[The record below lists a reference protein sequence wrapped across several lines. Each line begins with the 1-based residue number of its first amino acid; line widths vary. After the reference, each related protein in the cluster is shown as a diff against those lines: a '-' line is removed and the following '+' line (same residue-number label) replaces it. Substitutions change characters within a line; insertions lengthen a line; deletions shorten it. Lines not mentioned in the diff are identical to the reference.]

1 MLILL
6 HLQIT
11 MHGYHSSTSRNDISI
26 TTVTHTGHCYAAQ
39 NARTHGA
46 TVNGTKA
53 LGGWNESGAF
63 RNCYDQAFLVD
74 ALLGAAGFNARRPE
88 QYCLP
93 QSALVRFSVCF
104 FFFLDADLLL
114 EPPDELLW
122 QIFPWVESE
131 HVAPQ
136 CSSTG

>member
-1 MLILL
+1 MFDITPFTDHHARVSLI
-6 HLQIT
+6 HIK
-11 MHGYHSSTSRNDISI
+11 NDISI

-74 ALLGAAGFNARRPE
+74 ALLGVAGFNARRPE

-93 QSALVRFSVCF
+93 QSALGKIFCLF
-104 FFFLDADLLL
+104 LLL
-114 EPPDELLW
+114 
-122 QIFPWVESE
+122 S
-131 HVAPQ
+131 
-136 CSSTG
+136 